1 MAFELNE
8 NGSINSLPLYNWEL
22 ATIADVGCMV
32 RLVLATSAERP
43 AENQKSVQFSMSDGQ
58 LELLVQDLQKIA
70 AKIRDTYANRST
82 H

>member
-32 RLVLATSAERP
+32 RLILATSAERP
-43 AENQKSVQFSMSDGQ
+43 DENQKSVQFSTSGEQ
-58 LELLVQDLQKIA
+58 LEMLVLDLQQVA
-70 AKIRDTYANRST
+70 EKIREASANRST